1 MGRPR
6 ENRRVVTYSLAK
18 ITIDRIEELRD
29 WKQRKLARRPSRVTY
44 SEVIDDAIREL
55 NSRAFADEYSGG
67 DPTHGGRF
75 NPEWIDSPKW
85 NCPYCIGEGVQPD
98 LTPLIVGG
106 ALVCPFATCRKPR
119 PEASYPEG
127 LFLSDE
133 QIAARDEW
141 IANNPPET
149 DGDN

>member
-18 ITIDRIEELRD
+18 ITIDRIAEL
-29 WKQRKLARRPSRVTY
+29 KEFKERKLTLRTSRVTF

-55 NSRAFADEYSGG
+55 NSKTFADEYSGG
-67 DPTHGGRF
+67 DPTHGGRH
-75 NPEWIDSPKW
+75 NPEWSDTPRW
-85 NCPYCIGEGVQPD
+85 LCPYCWDEGDIPQTEPNM
-98 LTPLIVGG
+98 VGG
-106 ALVCPFATCRKPR
+106 CLVCLYIKCRKPR

-149 DGDN
+149 NED